1 MGFIHVGQDLEEQ
14 QELLE
19 CLLAFY
25 MQYLLANDAVT
36 CIQSGML
43 CPPKVACPS
52 AVAICMQYL
61 SASIAFAC
69 IKVGRLLSIAIVLPL
84 QLRLR
89 PALLACL
96 GQPLQVLCHQIC
108 LS

>member
-36 CIQSGML
+36 CITSGML
-43 CPPKVACPS
+43 CVHQDEPS
-52 AVAICMQYL
+52 KYTTAVCTRHL
-61 SASIAFAC
+61 LASIAFAC
-69 IKVGRLLSIAIVLPL
+69 TTLGML
-84 QLRLR
+84 QSATAASRS
-89 PALLACL
+89 
-96 GQPLQVLCHQIC
+96 QPFLQE
-108 LS
+108 

>member
-36 CIQSGML
+36 CIKTGML
-43 CPPKVACPS
+43 C
-52 AVAICMQYL
+52 
-61 SASIAFAC
+61 
-69 IKVGRLLSIAIVLPL
+69 LP
-84 QLRLR
+84 
-89 PALLACL
+89 
-96 GQPLQVLCHQIC
+96 
-108 LS
+108 